1 MFPRKPLFPRQVF
14 AQASA
19 LGETGFAPTRGFRQD
34 GSVGGPDPKGHAPHC
49 YPFPS
54 DWPGPLWAGL
64 SFGRVQRRGRVFARP
79 TGNGDFD
86 LASAANPV
94 ESGAITTKARGK
106 ISCGNSSPSSFLSP
120 CRWPAACKTPL
131 RAGLPVRRLARLSP
145 MPPKA
150 MRLTA
155 RLSADLPA
163 WQPAASIWACRPAT
177 DLPACGLPAL
187 ELTDFGLPAFGLTSA
202 RAFSNHLEVASR
214 AIPAGPL
221 TFLPRP
227 GALKG
232 ESHV

>member
-14 AQASA
+14 AHAS
-19 LGETGFAPTRGFRQD
+19 LRGETGFAPTQGLRQD
-34 GSVGGPDPKGHAPHC
+34 GSVGGSDPKGHAPHC

-64 SFGRVQRRGRVFARP
+64 SFGRVQNLGRVSARSA
-79 TGNGDFD
+79 GNGDFH
-86 LASAANPV
+86 LVSAANPV
-94 ESGAITTKARGK
+94 ESGAITTNSRGRP
-106 ISCGNSSPSSFLSP
+106 SCGNLSLSFFLSP
-120 CRWPAACKTPL
+120 CRWPAACKTPR

-155 RLSADLPA
+155 RSSAGLPV

-177 DLPACGLPAL
+177 DLPACGL
-187 ELTDFGLPAFGLTSA
+187 TAFRQITGV
-202 RAFSNHLEVASR
+202 FSNHLEAASR
-214 AIPAGPL
+214 AFPAGPL
-221 TFLPRP
+221 SFLPRP